1 MVNYR
6 SEGFE
11 MPENEPPES
20 EIATP
25 SSIDSRKAKVVAL
38 VAAAPGVALLC
49 YWLYAAAHRFGLL
62 PGTSRWAEDAPGVGW
77 AAWAF
82 AWAVLLAIAVMPL
95 YFAFKIWRRPTL
107 DNLRRVPFM
116 AAVSCAFG
124 GPVIFIFLRR
134 REWISFKDTESGLLV
149 DVGNLLLLLLTLGIF
164 FLVKNAMVLWFKT
177 PELAQPGLQPNN
189 RRALWWLY
197 CFFLWGYLN
206 TLGNDLVEPYDDYSE
221 VWTLI
226 GIVIFV
232 LAIAVALYVYKI
244 GLRPL
249 GLRPK

>member
-1 MVNYR
+1 
-6 SEGFE
+6 

-38 VAAAPGVALLC
+38 FAAAPSAALLFL
-49 YWLYAAAHRFGLL
+49 WLRRLDLL
-62 PGTSRWAEDAPGVGW
+62 PGTSFGSGDTGARIDAPGLW
-77 AAWAF
+77 ALALGS
-82 AWAVLLAIAVMPL
+82 AVILAIAVIPL
-95 YFAFKIWRRPTL
+95 YFTFKIWRRPTL

-124 GPVIFIFLRR
+124 VPVIFIFLRR

-177 PELAQPGLQPNN
+177 PELAQPGLKPNH

-197 CFFLWGYLN
+197 CFFLWGALN
-206 TLGNDLVEPYDDYSE
+206 ALGTDLVEPFDDYSL

-232 LAIAVALYVYKI
+232 IAICVAMSVYKI